1 MKAALDRL
9 VAAELVFQRS
19 MPPDAVYTFKHA
31 LVQDA
36 AHSSLLRSSRQR
48 LHARIAEAL
57 ENDLPDMVKNQPEL
71 LAQHY
76 AEAGFVEKSVA
87 FWGKA
92 GHRSAARSAMTEAS
106 VQFHKG
112 LGQLALLPDEPPRRR
127 QELEFN
133 CSLCAVLN
141 AAKGNAA
148 PETGRAHARAREL
161 WEQLG
166 SPSEFLHVPYGQARY
181 HAFSGELDEAL
192 RLDEDLLRLSH
203 QRSDPDG
210 LVLGNFSSGRDLMF
224 AGRFVSSRLHFEAML
239 ALYDPI
245 IHKQL
250 VRLIGS
256 YPQVASGTHLAIVL
270 FCLGFPDQALA
281 RSDAAITEARTLV
294 HPPTLAQNLAM
305 ATRLLS
311 LGGDDS
317 MLNDRTDQLVTL
329 ANEQGFPLWRA
340 QGTIYRGWVKVK
352 GGDVAEGICLLR
364 SGSRAYRA
372 TGAEAWMPHFGV
384 LLAAL
389 KGRESAGWRRR

>member
-1 MKAALDRL
+1 
-9 VAAELVFQRS
+9 
-19 MPPDAVYTFKHA
+19 
-31 LVQDA
+31 
-36 AHSSLLRSSRQR
+36 
-48 LHARIAEAL
+48 
-57 ENDLPDMVKNQPEL
+57 
-71 LAQHY
+71 
-76 AEAGFVEKSVA
+76 
-87 FWGKA
+87 
-92 GHRSAARSAMTEAS
+92 
-106 VQFHKG
+106 
-112 LGQLALLPDEPPRRR
+112 
-127 QELEFN
+127 
-133 CSLCAVLN
+133 LN

-364 SGSRAYRA
+364 NGSRAYRA